1 MRINDH
7 IIEQIIE
14 DYEIMTIYDELPDLV
29 VQKQLCREWSMSPM
43 EMNDIITKHKKR
55 VDDIDSTGD
64 LGDII

>member
-1 MRINDH
+1 MNVNKH

-14 DYEIMTIYDELPDLV
+14 DYESGTIIDELPDLV

-43 EMNDIITKHKKR
+43 EMNDIITKYKKR

>member
-1 MRINDH
+1 MKINDH

-29 VQKQLCREWSMSPM
+29 VQKRLCREWSMSPM
-43 EMNDIITKHKKR
+43 EMNDIITKYKKR

-64 LGDII
+64 LGEII